1 MQPST
6 DPPTGAAALRAP
18 SAALERFKRPVDE
31 LIGRVAARTGQ
42 MLRYGFRVGAWTLLI
57 GERVASEIV
66 RAERI
71 VAIPRTPRW
80 LLGMTNLRGR
90 PVPVFDLRAAIDDAS
105 EEGARGRFVL
115 VLDKG
120 ERAVGI
126 EVDDTPS
133 ALRSLERAPAVPPLP
148 ARLAPFVVAAWTG
161 RDALW
166 LEFDQRGFFE
176 SLRGEPDDRDSKATH
191 ASNAAH
197 SEDREVQ
204 V

>member
-1 MQPST
+1 MPAST
-6 DPPTGAAALRAP
+6 DRRSRAPLLAP
-18 SAALERFKRPVDE
+18 SAALERFRRPVDE
-31 LIGRVAARTGQ
+31 LVGRAAHAEHT
-42 MLRYGFRVGAWTLLI
+42 LRYGYRVGAWNLLI
-57 GERVASEIV
+57 GERVASEVV

-90 PVPVFDLRAAIDDAS
+90 PVPVFDLRAALS
-105 EEGARGRFVL
+105 EATGEGARGRFVL

-126 EVDDTPS
+126 EVDDYPS
-133 ALRSLERAPAVPPLP
+133 ALRSLRGTDAVPPLP
-148 ARLAPFVVAAWTG
+148 ARLAPFVAGAATE

-166 LEFDQRGFFE
+166 LEFDHRGFFE
-176 SLRGEPDDRDSKATH
+176 ALRGEPDDRSVKATH
-191 ASNAAH
+191 ALNAAH
-197 SEDREVQ
+197 PEDREVQ

>member
-1 MQPST
+1 MQASIDRRSRAP
-6 DPPTGAAALRAP
+6 LLAP

-31 LIGRVAARTGQ
+31 LIGRAAAHAEHT
-42 MLRYGFRVGAWTLLI
+42 LRYGYRVGAWTLLI

-90 PVPVFDLRAAIDDAS
+90 PVPVFDLRAALGEATG
-105 EEGARGRFVL
+105 EGARGRFVL

-133 ALRSLERAPAVPPLP
+133 ALRSLVRAPAIPPLP
-148 ARLAPFVVAAWTG
+148 ARLARCVAGAWAE
-161 RDALW
+161 RDELW
-166 LEFDQRGFFE
+166 LEFDHRGFFE
-176 SLRGEPDDRDSKATH
+176 ALRGEPDDRSSMAMH